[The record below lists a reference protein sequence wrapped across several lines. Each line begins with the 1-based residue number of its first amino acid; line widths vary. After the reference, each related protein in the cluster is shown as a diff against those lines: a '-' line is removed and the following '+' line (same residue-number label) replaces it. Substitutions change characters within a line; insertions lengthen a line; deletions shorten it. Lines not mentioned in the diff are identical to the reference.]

1 MKINVNINEEHLQ
14 VHKSIS
20 LKEKLESKALAILTA
35 ETLNKLKISP
45 ESLPQRCQILL
56 QQVSESQISLEIEDL
71 DPTSIALIRNKE
83 LTEKLTDD
91 YEILK
96 LQQKNAELQ
105 LSIDRNKKFIDNLKL
120 ELENSRKSLAH
131 QNPNPANIHDH
142 IKQLKQK
149 LASYEDSYEKAKAKY
164 HTLSLPEVI
173 LPKALSSQVTTLT
186 ELKQEEAVLKQRADD
201 LALVEEAREV
211 FSRLRK

>member
-1 MKINVNINEEHLQ
+1 M
-14 VHKSIS
+14 S
-20 LKEKLESKALAILTA
+20 
-35 ETLNKLKISP
+35 KLKISP
-45 ESLPQRCQILL
+45 ENLPQRCQNLL
-56 QQVSESQISLEIEDL
+56 QQVSESQISLEIQSL

-83 LTEKLTDD
+83 LTEKIKDE

-105 LSIDRNKKFIDNLKL
+105 VSIDRNKKFIDNLKL
-120 ELENSRKSLAH
+120 ELENSRKSLAD
-131 QNPNPANIHDH
+131 QNPNPANIQDH

-149 LASYEDSYEKAKAKY
+149 LASYEDSYEKANAKY
-164 HTLSLPEVI
+164 HTLSLPDAI

-186 ELKQEEAVLKQRADD
+186 VLKQEESVLKQQADD